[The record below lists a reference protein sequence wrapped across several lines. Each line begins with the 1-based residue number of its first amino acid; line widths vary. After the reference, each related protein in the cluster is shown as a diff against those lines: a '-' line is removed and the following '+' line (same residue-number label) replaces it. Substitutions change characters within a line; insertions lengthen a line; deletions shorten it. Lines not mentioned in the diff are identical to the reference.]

1 LKASPAQP
9 QSIEKS
15 MRDKQAYPSNLTSL
29 IGTPVMDP
37 GGRLRGRIKD
47 IAVGTG
53 TDAGIVVG
61 LILKTREGRE
71 LVPARDVHQTPS
83 GAVELRPQAAMRA
96 VTPDDTFLMLDRD
109 LLDQQIIDV
118 HGRKVVRVNDVDLQ
132 WFCPGENADEQDL
145 RVREVEVGLRGAIR
159 RIFQGLMPRRTLDAF
174 ARNFPARVIP
184 WELVDLIEADPA
196 RRVKLK
202 IEHTHLAQMHPSDL
216 ADILESLAPAE
227 RKAIFTTLDEEV
239 AAETLEE
246 VGPKLQRA
254 LIDSLEPE
262 TVAGIVEEM
271 DPGAA
276 ADMLGDLPRAHS
288 RAILEGMN
296 AEDRHEVEELL
307 EFREDSAAGRMTTD
321 FVSTPYSGTVA
332 DAINALRGFD
342 GDPEAVSE
350 IYLLDESEKLKGVV
364 SLSRLVLAQ
373 PDTKIATLAEPRFV
387 SGPMNMR
394 DPQVA
399 ELFDKY
405 NLRALPVLDPAGK
418 LAGVIQPDHVIAFLR
433 ERHG

>member
-1 LKASPAQP
+1 
-9 QSIEKS
+9 
-15 MRDKQAYPSNLTSL
+15 MRERRTFPSNLTSL
-29 IGTPVMDP
+29 IGTPVTDT
-37 GGRLRGRIKD
+37 GGHLRGRVKD

-53 TDAGIVVG
+53 TEAGIVAG

-71 LVPARDVHQTPS
+71 LVPARDLLQTPS
-83 GAVELRPQAAMRA
+83 GALELRPEAVLRP
-96 VTPDDTFLMLDRD
+96 VTPDDSFLMLQQD

-132 WFCPGENADEQDL
+132 WFCPGENASQQDL
-145 RVREVEVGLRGAIR
+145 RVREVEVGLRGAVR
-159 RIFQGLMPRRTLDAF
+159 RIFKGLMPRTTLDSF
-174 ARNFPARVIP
+174 ARRFPARVIP
-184 WELVDLIEADPA
+184 WELVDLIEVDPA

-216 ADILESLAPAE
+216 ADILEELAPAE

-246 VGPKLQRA
+246 VGPKLQRS
-254 LIDSLEPE
+254 LIDSLDCE

-288 RAILEGMN
+288 KAILQGMSP
-296 AEDRHEVEELL
+296 EERHEVEELL
-307 EFREDSAAGRMTTD
+307 EYREDSAAGRMTPD
-321 FVSTPYSGTVA
+321 FVSVSLDGTVA
-332 DAINALRGFD
+332 DAIQALREFD
-342 GDPEAVSE
+342 GDPESVAEV
-350 IYLLDESEKLKGVV
+350 YLVDGGGVLKGVV
-364 SLSRLVLAQ
+364 PLSRLVLAQ
-373 PDTKIATLAEPRFV
+373 PDTRVAVLAEPHFIS
-387 SGPMNMR
+387 SGMDMR

-405 NLRALPVLDPAGK
+405 NLRALPVIDPAGR
-418 LAGVIQPDHVIAFLR
+418 LAGVVQPDHVIAFLR
-433 ERHG
+433 ERH

>member
-1 LKASPAQP
+1 
-9 QSIEKS
+9 

-37 GGRLRGRIKD
+37 GGRMRGRIKD

-53 TDAGIVVG
+53 AEAGVVVG
-61 LILKTREGRE
+61 LILKTSEGRR
-71 LVPARDVHQTPS
+71 LVSARDVHQTPS
-83 GAVELRPQAAMRA
+83 GAIELKSEATLRTVSPED
-96 VTPDDTFLMLDRD
+96 PFLMLDRD

-132 WFCPGENADEQDL
+132 WFCSGEDASLQDL

-159 RIFQGLMPRRTLDAF
+159 RIFQGLMPRRALDVF
-174 ARNFPARVIP
+174 ARQFSARVIP

-246 VGPKLQRA
+246 VGPKLQRS

-321 FVSTPYSGTVA
+321 FVSAPYSGTVA

>member
-1 LKASPAQP
+1 
-9 QSIEKS
+9 

-29 IGTPVMDP
+29 IGTPVTDP

-53 TDAGIVVG
+53 AEAGVVVG
-61 LILKTREGRE
+61 LILKTSEGRR
-71 LVPARDVHQTPS
+71 LVPAREVHQTPS
-83 GAVELRPQAAMRA
+83 GAVQLKAAATLRT
-96 VTPDDTFLMLDRD
+96 VSPDDPFLMLDRD

-132 WFCPGENADEQDL
+132 WFCPGDDASEQDL

-159 RIFQGLMPRRTLDAF
+159 RIFKGLMSRRALDAF

-202 IEHTHLAQMHPSDL
+202 IEHTHLSQMHPSDL
-216 ADILESLAPAE
+216 ADILEDLAPAE

-246 VGPKLQRA
+246 VEPKLQRS
-254 LIDSLEPE
+254 LIDSLDSA

-296 AEDRHEVEELL
+296 PEDRHEVEELL

-321 FVSTPYSGTVA
+321 FVAVPYEGTVA
-332 DAINALRGFD
+332 DAINALREFE
-342 GDPEAVSE
+342 GDPDTVSE
-350 IYLLDESEKLKGVV
+350 VYLLNEGRGLRGVV

-373 PDTKIATLAEPRFV
+373 PETRVAVLTEPHFV
-387 SGPMNMR
+387 SGRMNMR

-405 NLRALPVLDPAGK
+405 NLRALPVLDPAERLVGI
-418 LAGVIQPDHVIAFLR
+418 IQADHVIGFLR
-433 ERHG
+433 ERRG